1 MDAAPLPGCVQRG
14 ELCLLPPLTW
24 PASPTQTPRVP
35 SLNPESQSNLRAKTS
50 GGQPR
55 NGPWSSGASLPS
67 PPLLLIPGGRAEGLA
82 GSPGVGSSGADQPW
96 RPQPASPLPHC
107 QVIPQG
113 VAPSPCIPCCLV
125 LTDDRLFTCHEDCQ
139 TSFFRSLGT
148 AKLGDISAVS
158 TEPGKEYCVL
168 VSWGWGRGCRSCR
181 RKALT
186 AHRGPGSP

>member
-1 MDAAPLPGCVQRG
+1 MDPGAQRHHPHPR
-14 ELCLLPPLTW
+14 LC
-24 PASPTQTPRVP
+24 SR
-35 SLNPESQSNLRAKTS
+35 SLEGDPWRESRRA
-50 GGQPR
+50 G
-55 NGPWSSGASLPS
+55 W
-67 PPLLLIPGGRAEGLA
+67 
-82 GSPGVGSSGADQPW
+82 SPGVWSSGADQPW
-96 RPQPASPLPHC
+96 RPQPASPLPRC

-168 VSWGWGRGCRSCR
+168 VSWEWGRGCRACR
-181 RKALT
+181 RKALA
-186 AHRGPGSP
+186 AHPGAWLSLGVLPGQPAAPPALGHLPELHF